1 VQGQRVRKKEL
12 KKCGDELT
20 LLKGN
25 QMESRK
31 LKYHETKKNNSK
43 KKKNPAF
50 GYVCHMLNLMKIAI
64 YVLFEQCFFKL
75 VPGQWP
81 WKVQGP

>member
-31 LKYHETKKNNSK
+31 
-43 KKKNPAF
+43 
-50 GYVCHMLNLMKIAI
+50 
-64 YVLFEQCFFKL
+64 
-75 VPGQWP
+75 
-81 WKVQGP
+81 

>member
-31 LKYHETKKNNSK
+31 LKYHETKKK
-43 KKKNPAF
+43 TTARQKNLPLDMH
-50 GYVCHMLNLMKIAI
+50 VTCLI
-64 YVLFEQCFFKL
+64 
-75 VPGQWP
+75 
-81 WKVQGP
+81 